1 MKKVKRMIEV
11 AVALGIGALLW
22 DRDISTSDNIW
33 LLIPMYFVFGLM
45 YYFIKQ

>member
-1 MKKVKRMIEV
+1 MKKLIRMIEV
-11 AVALGIGALLW
+11 LVSLSIGALLW
-22 DRDISTSDNIW
+22 DRDISASDNIW

>member
-1 MKKVKRMIEV
+1 MKKLTRMIEV
-11 AVALGIGALLW
+11 LVSLGIGALLW
-22 DRDISTSDNIW
+22 DRDISASDNIW

>member
-1 MKKVKRMIEV
+1 MKKVIRMIEV
-11 AVALGIGALLW
+11 AVAFGIGALLW
-22 DRDISTSDNIW
+22 DRDISASDNIW